1 MTANYYQVLGV
12 DATATA
18 AEIKLAY
25 RHKCKACHPDH
36 GGSDEAMA
44 AVNQAYDCLS
54 NEELRAGY
62 DATGV
67 DPHQEPS
74 KEDAAQSLLRQLFT
88 QAIDEIDDDC
98 VRWVRDRLTRLNT
111 DAHASRGM
119 LAKREARLIRQRKRI
134 TRKGEGQN
142 LAHQIVDA
150 QLAQIKADLQQANDI
165 EELAKTAT
173 KMLADYECEP
183 AAEPVAPKGMTA
195 AEAMLS
201 VFGVDMANNP
211 NAGSFHSRQRRPW

>member
-1 MTANYYQVLGV
+1 MTQNYYQVLGI

-25 RHKCKACHPDH
+25 RRKCKACHPDH
-36 GGSDEAMA
+36 GGSDVAMA
-44 AVNQAYDCLS
+44 EVNQAYACLGD
-54 NEELRAGY
+54 EALRLSY
-62 DATGV
+62 DTTGV
-67 DPHQEPS
+67 DPRREPS
-74 KEDAAQSLLRQLFT
+74 KEDAAQSLLRDLFT
-88 QAIDEIDDDC
+88 QAIEIDGDC
-98 VRWVRDRLTRLNT
+98 VKWVRDQLRGLKT
-111 DAHASRGM
+111 DAIDRRAH
-119 LAKREARLIRQRKRI
+119 LNKRETRLIRQRKRI

-142 LAHQIVDA
+142 LAHQIIDM

-195 AEAMLS
+195 AEAMPS
-201 VFGVDMANNP
+201 IFGVDMANNP